1 MSPFLGPTEEDAK
14 TVTVACE
21 AQWLGFD
28 DCVQWINGVVC
39 EKWCRVRR

>member
-1 MSPFLGPTEEDAK
+1 MEEDAK

-28 DCVQWINGVVC
+28 DCVQWRNGVVF
-39 EKWCRVRR
+39 EKRCRVRR